1 MFLRSLCGNTHRSAC
16 FQNSDHQGGHLK
28 PIRYKEDMVNEFLE
42 KGYWTQETFY
52 DFWQRNAR
60 EYGDREALV
69 DSKYRLT
76 WGEAKRLVDAMAIS
90 WVEMGIPKYSRMIVQ
105 SPNSVYGFLARIAC
119 ERAGLI
125 SLTVYPYL
133 RQRELEYMVER
144 TQASAVIIL
153 TMYNKF
159 NYLEM
164 YEGLQK
170 QFPHL
175 KNIFLFDDEV
185 PASAPDGTYSLTS
198 IVNERV
204 QKPVNESVLAER
216 RLDPIWNVALLTT
229 TSGTTGIPKLVEWP
243 TAPRVCTSKARVDIW
258 NLSKDDITMAIAP
271 HAGGAAGTLTYFA
284 APLAGAKTVMLE
296 EFSPDGALAL
306 IEKERA
312 TAIGVVPTHL
322 IRMLDADATKYDLS
336 SLRFIRSAGGY
347 LSPQIAEEAEKAF
360 GASITSD
367 LGTQDMGSVSGCR
380 VEDSRDL
387 RRRTVG
393 RMLPGNQVRLVDESG
408 KNEVPDGEPGVL
420 YFRGPHAPAGY
431 YRDEE
436 LTATVFDPNGW
447 TTTGDIVKFDQ
458 GCLWILGRAKDM
470 IIRGGQNI
478 YPAEI
483 EGLLNDHPK
492 VASVAVVGYPDREM
506 GERACAY
513 VIPKAGQEFTF
524 KEMVDFLKS
533 KNIAMFKL
541 PERLE
546 IVAEFPTVGDSGK
559 VNKEVSSRKKSKK
572 R

>member
-1 MFLRSLCGNTHRSAC
+1 M
-16 FQNSDHQGGHLK
+16 K
-28 PIRYKEDMVNEFLE
+28 PIRYQQQMVDEFL
-42 KGYWTQETFY
+42 KNGYWTQELFF
-52 DFWQRNAR
+52 DFWERNAR

-69 DSKYRLT
+69 DSKYRVT
-76 WGEAKRLVDAMAIS
+76 WAEAKRLVDAIAYT
-90 WVEMGIPKYSRMIVQ
+90 WVQMDIPQSSRIIIQ
-105 SPNSVYGFLARIAC
+105 SPNSVYGFLARIAA

-133 RQRELEYMVER
+133 RERELTYMVER
-144 TQASAVIIL
+144 TEATAVVIL
-153 TMYNKF
+153 HEYRNF

-164 YEGLQK
+164 YKELQR

-175 KNIFLFDDEV
+175 KKIFLFDDEV
-185 PASAPDGTYSLTS
+185 PDSAPEATYSLTKLA
-198 IVNERV
+198 
-204 QKPVNESVLAER
+204 QQAAAKPIEEEVFRAR
-216 RLDPIWNVALLTT
+216 RLDPIWDVALLTT

-243 TAPRVCTSKARVDIW
+243 TAPRVCTSKGRVGIW
-258 NLSKDDITMAIAP
+258 NLTKDDITMAIAP

-296 EFSPDGALAL
+296 EFDPEAALAL
-306 IEKERA
+306 IEKEKA

-322 IRMLDADATKYDLS
+322 VRMLEADTSKYDLS

-347 LSPQIAEEAEKAF
+347 LSPQIAEEAEEKF
-360 GASITSD
+360 GAVITSD

-380 VEDSRDL
+380 VEDSKEL

-393 RMLPGNQVRLVDESG
+393 RMLPGNKVRLLGEDG
-408 KNEVPDGEPGVL
+408 NEVPEGEPGIL

-436 LTATVFDPNGW
+436 LTSTVFDADGW
-447 TTTGDIVKFDQ
+447 TSTGDIVKFDQ
-458 GCLWILGRAKDM
+458 ECLWILGRAKDM

-483 EGLLNDHPK
+483 EGLLNEHPK
-492 VASVAVVGYPDREM
+492 VASVAIVGYPDREM

-513 VIPKAGQEFTF
+513 VIPKAGQDFTF
-524 KEMVDFLKS
+524 DEMVKFLKD
-533 KNIAMFKL
+533 KKLAMYKL

-546 IVAEFPTVGDSGK
+546 VVAEFPAVGDSGK
-559 VNKEVSSRKKSKK
+559 VNKETLKKDIAAKVEK
-572 R
+572 GL

>member
-1 MFLRSLCGNTHRSAC
+1 
-16 FQNSDHQGGHLK
+16 
-28 PIRYKEDMVNEFLE
+28 MVDEFL
-42 KGYWTQETFY
+42 KDGYWTQELFY
-52 DFWQRNAR
+52 DFWDRNAR
-60 EYGDREALV
+60 EFGDQEALV
-69 DSKYRLT
+69 DSKYRVT
-76 WGEAKRLVDAMAIS
+76 WSQAKRLVDAIAFS
-90 WVEMGIPKYSRMIVQ
+90 WAQMGIPKDARIIIQ
-105 SPNSVYGFLARIAC
+105 SPNSVYGFLARIAA

-133 RQRELEYMVER
+133 RERELEYMVER
-144 TQASAVIIL
+144 TEATAVVIPHVYRNFDYL
-153 TMYNKF
+153 DMYR
-159 NYLEM
+159 E
-164 YEGLQK
+164 LQ
-170 QFPHL
+170 QRFPHL
-175 KNIFLFDDEV
+175 KYTFLFDDAV
-185 PASAPDGTYSLTS
+185 PANAPANTYSLTRLAQ
-198 IVNERV
+198 EGAE
-204 QKPVNESVLAER
+204 KPVDEELLTSR
-216 RLDPIWNVALLTT
+216 RHDPVWNIALLTT
-229 TSGTTGIPKLVEWP
+229 TSGTTGLPKLVEWP
-243 TAPRVCTSKARVDIW
+243 TAPRVCTSKGRVSIW
-258 NLSKDDITMAIAP
+258 NLTHKDITMAIAP

-296 EFSPDGALAL
+296 EFEPAAALAL
-306 IEKERA
+306 IEKEKA

-322 IRMLDADATKYDLS
+322 VRMLEVDTAKYDLS

-360 GASITSD
+360 GAVITSD

-380 VEDSRDL
+380 VEDSKDL

-408 KNEVPDGEPGVL
+408 NPVPDGEPGIL

-431 YRDEE
+431 YRDEK
-436 LTATVFDPNGW
+436 LTATVFDPDGW

-458 GCLWILGRAKDM
+458 ECLWILGRAKDM

-513 VIPKAGQEFTF
+513 VIPRAGQDFTF

-533 KNIAMFKL
+533 KKLAMFKL

-546 IVAEFPTVGDSGK
+546 VVSEFPAVGDSGK
-559 VNKEVSSRKKSKK
+559 VNKETLKKEIAAKVAAEK
-572 R
+572 A

>member
-1 MFLRSLCGNTHRSAC
+1 MR
-16 FQNSDHQGGHLK
+16 
-28 PIRYKEDMVNEFLE
+28 PIRYKQEMVDEFL
-42 KGYWTQETFY
+42 KDGYWTRELFY
-52 DFWQRNAR
+52 DFWERNAR
-60 EYGDREALV
+60 EFGEREALV
-69 DSKYRLT
+69 DSKYRIT
-76 WGEAKRLVDAMAIS
+76 WAEAKKLVDAIAFT
-90 WVEMGIPKYSRMIVQ
+90 WVQMGIPKSSRIIIQ
-105 SPNSVYGFLARIAC
+105 SPNSVYGFLARIAA

-133 RQRELEYMVER
+133 RERELTYMVER
-144 TQASAVIIL
+144 TEAAAVVIL
-153 TMYNKF
+153 HEYRNF

-164 YEGLQK
+164 YRELQK
-170 QFPHL
+170 NFPHL
-175 KNIFLFDDEV
+175 EKIFLFDDEV
-185 PASAPDGTYSLTS
+185 PQGAPQGTYSLTKLAQAAA
-198 IVNERV
+198 E
-204 QKPVNESVLAER
+204 KPIDEDTLKAR
-216 RLDPIWNVALLTT
+216 RLDPIWDVALLTT

-243 TAPRVCTSKARVDIW
+243 TAPRVCTSKGRVDIW
-258 NLSKDDITMAIAP
+258 NLTSEDTTMAIAP

-296 EFSPDGALAL
+296 EFDPEAALAL
-306 IEKERA
+306 IEKEKA

-322 IRMLDADATKYDLS
+322 VRMLEVDASKYDLS

-347 LSPQIAEEAEKAF
+347 LSPQIAEEAETAF
-360 GASITSD
+360 GANITSD

-380 VEDSRDL
+380 VEDSKDL

-393 RMLPGNQVRLVDESG
+393 RMLPGNKVRLLDKETG
-408 KNEVPDGEPGVL
+408 EPVPDGEPGVL

-436 LTATVFDPNGW
+436 LTSTVFDPEGW

-458 GCLWILGRAKDM
+458 ECLWILGRAKDM

-506 GERACAY
+506 GERTCAY
-513 VIPKAGQEFTF
+513 VIPKGGQDFSFE
-524 KEMVDFLKS
+524 EMVEFLKG
-533 KNIAMFKL
+533 KKLAMYKL

-546 IVAEFPTVGDSGK
+546 VVDAFPAVGDSGK
-559 VNKEVSSRKKSKK
+559 VNKETLKKDIAEKVAK
-572 R
+572 GE